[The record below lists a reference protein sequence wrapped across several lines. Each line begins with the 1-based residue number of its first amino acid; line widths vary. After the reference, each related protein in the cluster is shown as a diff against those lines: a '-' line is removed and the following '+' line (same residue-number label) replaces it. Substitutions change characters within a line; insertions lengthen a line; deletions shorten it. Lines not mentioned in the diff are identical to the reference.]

1 MATSSTIAPSHKY
14 PAQTQTPKTPR
25 SAAPI
30 PNPLLPIRPFV
41 HPPPIRELLFEP
53 PPPPTQA
60 KSHRR
65 PKPAPIP
72 APQRQKKK
80 RGETKE
86 LKAHLL
92 PNPQFSIPPPHP
104 TIPLQVVLWSL
115 LHFPPQIAAGEHA
128 HQIGST
134 AKERNVKSNKKTPFF
149 LVDFSAGHPAGV
161 TSRSVFRNPGRT
173 F

>member
-72 APQRQKKK
+72 APKGKRKNAAKPKK
-80 RGETKE
+80 
-86 LKAHLL
+86 LKALLL

-104 TIPLQVVLWSL
+104 TTPLQVVLWSL

-134 AKERNVKSNKKTPFF
+134 AKERNVKSNKKTPSFWWIF
-149 LVDFSAGHPAGV
+149 QRAIPQV
-161 TSRSVFRNPGRT
+161 
-173 F
+173 